1 MFFPVFYATY
11 ISHRKI
17 VPDCLRK
24 LDIMF
29 ILDMNSDSW
38 DDYGGES
45 DFGDLKYGMVTFAD
59 LLSSLA
65 QGISDDRDIF
75 SFLAFDKNVKGLVS
89 LSLSQRNL
97 CPSPKHFT

>member
-1 MFFPVFYATY
+1 
-11 ISHRKI
+11 
-17 VPDCLRK
+17 
-24 LDIMF
+24 
-29 ILDMNSDSW
+29 MNSDSW

-89 LSLSQRNL
+89 LSLSLSLKEICVHLPNISHRSYFFFRQFIFRRRNNTRFKL
-97 CPSPKHFT
+97 FVKPF